1 MLILR
6 FGLKLGLLPLSLLLI
21 GLGLAQNRPAREEL
35 QQETIRLDTNLV
47 VIDAQVLDRK
57 TGSIINGLTAQ
68 DFDLYE
74 DGQPQPITHFSQDK
88 LSLSVV
94 LLIDLSGSVSPIL
107 NEIRNGALAALQR
120 LKEQDEVAV
129 MAFSDSTQLIQ
140 GFTTDRQA
148 VVRQIDQ
155 IEKTPV
161 VGQGTML
168 YQALRDAAHYMNSS
182 SAPTNRRVI
191 ITMTDNISWDYYG
204 FGLSEQ
210 ELMNQVIESG
220 SMVSGLI
227 VEGSLSK
234 VERIFRRGQDG
245 KDVFRRRMT
254 IDPFANQ
261 TGGEIA
267 KAATLEISARL
278 AQLIDHL
285 RTRYSLGFSPKREL
299 TDGGYRQIKLVLTP
313 AARKRLGEVI
323 IKTKQGYFA
332 KKSKDV

>member
-21 GLGLAQNRPAREEL
+21 GLGLAQHRPAREEL
-35 QQETIRLDTNLV
+35 QQETIRLNTNLV

-107 NEIRNGALAALQR
+107 NEIRNGALVALQR

-129 MAFSDSTQLIQ
+129 MAFSNSTQLIQ

-161 VGQGTML
+161 VGQGTLL
-168 YQALRDAAHYMNSS
+168 YQALRDAAQYMNSS

-191 ITMTDNISWDYYG
+191 IAMTDNISWDYYG

-245 KDVFRRRMT
+245 KDIFRRRMT
-254 IDPFANQ
+254 ID
-261 TGGEIA
+261 
-267 KAATLEISARL
+267 
-278 AQLIDHL
+278 
-285 RTRYSLGFSPKREL
+285 
-299 TDGGYRQIKLVLTP
+299 
-313 AARKRLGEVI
+313 
-323 IKTKQGYFA
+323 
-332 KKSKDV
+332 